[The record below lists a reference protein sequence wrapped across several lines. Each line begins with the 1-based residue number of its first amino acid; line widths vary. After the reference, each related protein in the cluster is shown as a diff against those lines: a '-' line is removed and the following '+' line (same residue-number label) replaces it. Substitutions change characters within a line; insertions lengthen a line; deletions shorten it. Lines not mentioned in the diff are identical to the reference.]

1 MSDNKQSDEVRCACT
16 DDEICLFH
24 GIETVGSSST
34 GSGIAGRPAHLRM
47 PSTDA
52 LAWAKTRER
61 RGPGYVYQLALDLDA
76 FAAERV
82 NEERARIAERV
93 SERRILR
100 LSVGVDPLEE
110 ANSIIQ
116 DLAHDIETNWSDY
129 EDEE

>member
-1 MSDNKQSDEVRCACT
+1 MKC
-16 DDEICLFH
+16 
-24 GIETVGSSST
+24 
-34 GSGIAGRPAHLRM
+34 
-47 PSTDA
+47 DA
-52 LAWAKTRER
+52 LVPMTKFACFMALRLSDHLPQDPGSLGVPLTSKCLRRTHYYGQR
-61 RGPGYVYQLALDLDA
+61 RG
-76 FAAERV
+76 

>member
-1 MSDNKQSDEVRCACT
+1 MSDRKPSAEDVALQIIHAT
-16 DDEICLFH
+16 
-24 GIETVGSSST
+24 
-34 GSGIAGRPAHLRM
+34 AGDPKR
-47 PSTDA
+47 
-52 LAWAKTRER
+52 AKEAA
-61 RGPGYVYQLALDLDA
+61 YLIDA

>member
-1 MSDNKQSDEVRCACT
+1 MSDSKPSAIEKAEELVDDLFSDPSWDELFKREVR
-16 DDEICLFH
+16 
-24 GIETVGSSST
+24 
-34 GSGIAGRPAHLRM
+34 
-47 PSTDA
+47 DA
-52 LAWAKTRER
+52 FTR
-61 RGPGYVYQLALDLDA
+61 ALDA

>member
-1 MSDNKQSDEVRCACT
+1 MSDSKPGAEAMAIATRYADTHELMLRQAR
-16 DDEICLFH
+16 EI
-24 GIETVGSSST
+24 
-34 GSGIAGRPAHLRM
+34 
-47 PSTDA
+47 
-52 LAWAKTRER
+52 
-61 RGPGYVYQLALDLDA
+61 DA

-100 LSVGVDPLEE
+100 LSAGVDPLEE

>member
-1 MSDNKQSDEVRCACT
+1 MSDLPIYTPET
-16 DDEICLFH
+16 L
-24 GIETVGSSST
+24 IEWADKIDSRLGP
-34 GSGIAGRPAHLRM
+34 IAGRDADAIARLLRATGTYM
-47 PSTDA
+47 R
-52 LAWAKTRER
+52 L
-61 RGPGYVYQLALDLDA
+61 LLDDRNEQDRPTDA